1 MGQMASISCEIFWP
15 PGAGIVIARY
25 RPNLQTSKVL
35 FSFLTWRNY
44 YFEIQNGRSTSMES
58 SNHGDLLCAFMQVLN
73 INRGPD
79 LKQFPGF
86 RQKKKIVMYSFTSKL
101 NSTFRMTG
109 NAIAD

>member
-1 MGQMASISCEIFWP
+1 
-15 PGAGIVIARY
+15 
-25 RPNLQTSKVL
+25 
-35 FSFLTWRNY
+35 
-44 YFEIQNGRSTSMES
+44 MES

-79 LKQFPGF
+79 PGF
-86 RQKKKIVMYSFTSKL
+86 RQKKKIVMYSVTSKL